1 VRGLPL
7 KNRRILVLCPDWTH
21 PSGGVRRIYRHV
33 EILNAL
39 GYRAFVLHQ
48 KENFRCDWFESS
60 APLAQTAKSWP
71 LNPEEDLLVCP
82 EYVAWQMVKAT
93 PGVPKIIFNQGAYH
107 TFRGMSEKF
116 ESPPY
121 LSPEFLGTT
130 VVSDDSRA
138 YLNYAFPTHPVV
150 RIRHAIDSSM
160 FYPSEPKSRRIA
172 YMPRK
177 LPADARQVIAILNQ
191 RGLVGEF
198 EFIAI
203 ENMTESQTAQIL
215 RDASIFLNFCSQEG
229 FSLPPLEAM
238 ACGCLVIGYDGQ
250 GGREYLNNDLAI
262 RIAEEDILGFVKA
275 LEAAVEGFRVAPEIP
290 ANKIRRAA
298 EYVAT
303 YHSSQR
309 EREDIAAAWQQLLT
323 LTP

>member
-1 VRGLPL
+1 M
-7 KNRRILVLCPDWTH
+7 LCPDWTH

-33 EILNAL
+33 EVLNSL

-48 KENFRCDWFESS
+48 SESFRCQWFESS
-60 APLAQTAKSWP
+60 APLAQTTKCWP
-71 LNPEEDLLVCP
+71 LNPEHDLLVCP

-121 LSPEFLGTT
+121 LSPEFLGTI

-138 YLNYAFPTHPVV
+138 YLNYAFPAHPVA
-150 RIRHAIDSSM
+150 RIRHAIDSSL
-160 FYPSEPKSRRIA
+160 FYPSEQKSRRIT

-177 LPADARQVIAILNQ
+177 LPADARQVMAILNQ

-198 EFIAI
+198 EFSAI
-203 ENMTESQTAQIL
+203 ENMTESQTAHVL
-215 RDASIFLNFCSQEG
+215 RDAMVFLNFCSQEG

-250 GGREYLNNDLAI
+250 GGREYLNNDLAV

-275 LEAAVEGFRVAPEIP
+275 IEAAVHDFRHTPETL
-290 ANKIRRAA
+290 ATKTRRAM

-303 YHSSQR
+303 YHSPER
-309 EREDIAAAWQQLLT
+309 EREDIAAAWQQLSAP
-323 LTP
+323 TP